1 LQESYGI
8 IKRMKFG
15 TMYNQGDIV
24 IVPFP
29 FSDLSAIKQR
39 PVLILSRDKDI
50 QDSEDVITCGMTSN
64 LKNAKYSIMVE
75 NKDLEIGSIPVK
87 SRIKLD
93 KIFTLDKKTII
104 KKVAKINKQT
114 LEKVKKEFVNLI

>member
-1 LQESYGI
+1 
-8 IKRMKFG
+8 MKFG